1 MRTRAFGAWREPD
14 GGNGRILA
22 DFRCLYVLPSGAQS
36 VYQNQSRRRLRHDEV
51 SRLQILGAL
60 FGAILF
66 AMFLGVLCNG
76 LVRTATP
83 DKPGFDLPSGV
94 AAPAKPPPPPP
105 PPFRSPSLL
114 AKADPARGQALTK
127 VCATCHTFDKGGA
140 AKVGPNLYNVVDR
153 AKGSEAGFAYSDA
166 MKAKGGKWTFEDLN
180 AFITNPKAFV
190 DGTKMAFGG
199 EPDAGKRAD
208 IIAYLRSLSD
218 SPAPLPAAN

>member
-1 MRTRAFGAWREPD
+1 MKYLD
-14 GGNGRILA
+14 
-22 DFRCLYVLPSGAQS
+22 Y
-36 VYQNQSRRRLRHDEV
+36 
-51 SRLQILGAL
+51 QILGAIC
-60 FGAILF
+60 GAILF
-66 AMFLGVLCNG
+66 ALFVALLGNG
-76 LVRTATP
+76 MVRTAAP

-94 AAPAKPPPPPP
+94 AAPATAAAPAAAVPLAT
-105 PPFRSPSLL
+105 LL

-180 AFITNPKAFV
+180 TFITNPKAFV
-190 DGTKMAFGG
+190 DGTKMGFGG
-199 EPDAGKRAD
+199 EPDPEKRAD
-208 IIAYLRSLSD
+208 IIVYLRSLSD